1 MRISSFVSFF
11 GFVLLIAGTYCPL
24 LRPFGLFNM
33 NLFKLSQPY
42 GMVILLVALVGMLGA
57 FLNRIQLVKFSAWL
71 SLGLVVLLFL
81 AAYLK
86 VNASFSFIPF
96 KSISGFLAKQIKF
109 QWGWYLLFA
118 GAVVA
123 LIGAFSSKQISKG
136 KKTAAN
142 N

>member
-11 GFVLLIAGTYCPL
+11 GFVLLMAGSYCPL

-57 FLNRIQLVKFSAWL
+57 FFNRIQLVKFSAWL

-96 KSISGFLAKQIKF
+96 KSISGFLARQIKF

-118 GAVVA
+118 GAVIA

-136 KKTAAN
+136 NKSVL
-142 N
+142 